1 MEVLASW
8 LSVLLILLLV
18 VTSTETVHL
27 LAWIADGRITADA
40 LLPLLFNSLLEFAVL
55 LIPLS
60 LLLGVLLAFGRL
72 YKDSEMTAVMAAGLG
87 PFQWYKPLLIVA
99 GPVSLLMLVLMTF
112 VMPSISEHRDELL
125 ASSKNRADL
134 KSLMAGRFN
143 ASSKG
148 DAVFFMESLS
158 ESGDVM
164 NHVFHQQS
172 RRIENHGDNHRE
184 NHIDIAESAINKL
197 IDEKN
202 YMVMQAGSHYI
213 GNPGQADFRVIEYSE
228 YGVYVPDAPTQ
239 AVRRSIK
246 SLPTQQLWNST
257 QASHRGELQWRFT
270 VPVATLIIALL
281 ALPLSHTTPRSGRYA
296 KLALAI
302 LAYLVYS
309 NLLGVGKTWIV
320 QQKVPEWLGT
330 WWVHG
335 LALTLLVMLLYRSG
349 YGFRKSST
357 TAARARTSSARQAE

>member
-1 MEVLASW
+1 MNLLIINRYIAMEILASW
-8 LSVLLILLLV
+8 LSVLLVLLLV

-27 LAWIADGRITADA
+27 LAWIADGRITVDA

-87 PFQWYKPLLIVA
+87 PLQWYKPLMMVA
-99 GPVSLLMLVLMTF
+99 VPVSVLMLVLMAF

-143 ASSKG
+143 ESSKG
-148 DAVFFMESLS
+148 DAVFFIESLN
-158 ESGDVM
+158 ESGEVM

-172 RRIENHGDNHRE
+172 RQTE
-184 NHIDIAESAINKL
+184 NHIDIANTAVNTL
-197 IDEKN
+197 IDERN
-202 YMVMQAGSHYI
+202 YMVMQAGNHYI
-213 GNPGQADFRVIEYSE
+213 GVPGQADFRVIEYSE
-228 YGVYVPDAPTQ
+228 YGIYVPDAPTPD
-239 AVRRSIK
+239 VRRSIK
-246 SLPTQQLWNST
+246 SLPTEQLWNSNL
-257 QASHRGELQWRFT
+257 ANHRGELQWRFT
-270 VPVATLIIALL
+270 VPVATLIIAML

-302 LAYLVYS
+302 LVYLVYS

-320 QQKVPEWLGT
+320 QQRIPEWLGT
-330 WWVHG
+330 WWVHA
-335 LALTLLVMLLYRSG
+335 LALMLLATLLYQSG
-349 YGFRKSST
+349 QGFRKAKSKT
-357 TAARARTSSARQAE
+357 QTSSV